1 MSNRHPQQF
10 LSVVLNLAE
19 FSKVTRLHIGVAV
32 DGGLCEPLAL
42 NLSGVLDASAYL
54 RRWLTGLMAG
64 KVRIFDGGNLHLYV
78 DSIQQRP

>member
-1 MSNRHPQQF
+1 
-10 LSVVLNLAE
+10 
-19 FSKVTRLHIGVAV
+19 V